1 MAYRRYT
8 DLHGMHGQT
17 TESNRKSVMTENSG
31 GCGSVG
37 SSIASG
43 GGCIMTHGEG
53 GGGAKGSLKRKAVE
67 PGRGVPG

>member
-1 MAYRRYT
+1 MAYRRHT

-31 GCGSVG
+31 GGGSVG

-43 GGCIMTHGEG
+43 GGCIMTHGGRSGGEGVAEKEG
-53 GGGAKGSLKRKAVE
+53 GRTG
-67 PGRGVPG
+67 